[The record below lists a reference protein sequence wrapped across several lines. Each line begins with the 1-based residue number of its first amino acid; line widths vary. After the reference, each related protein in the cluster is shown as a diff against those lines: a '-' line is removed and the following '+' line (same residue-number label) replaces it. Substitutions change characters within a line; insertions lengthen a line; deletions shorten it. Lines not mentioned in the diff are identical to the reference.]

1 MNLKINLL
9 LVFVMFFITNSFSQ
23 SASVKEGSVSY
34 LSSQFVYVKF
44 DNTDLIQSGDTLY
57 VKKSK
62 SFLPKLIVKFK
73 SSVSASCE
81 KLDNTDFKVGDKIF
95 AMIKQSSND
104 LLTISDS
111 SNTDTNKIQITEIQY
126 PEPQINT
133 TVVDNKIPGGN
144 LFNGRYSVQSYSN
157 ISNYDNGNDYQSW
170 RHSLRIDYEKIG
182 SSDLSFYTYS
192 IFSYRTSEWS
202 RVTNNYFNALRV
214 YDLHLKYDFNSY
226 NQVWLGRF
234 LSPRLSNLSTV
245 DGLLFES
252 NLKLFTVGII
262 AGTRPDWKDFTFNPK
277 LIEYGAYIF
286 RSDSF
291 AYGYM
296 ENTISFV
303 QQTNN
308 SKTDRRFLY
317 LQHSNNSIRN
327 FNLFASTEIDLY
339 KRESGIAKNDFNFT
353 SIFLS
358 ASYHPLREILF
369 NLSYDARK
377 NVIYYETFK
386 SLSDSIIENE
396 TRQGFRFRTNI
407 RHFRYFGVSLFAG
420 YRFRKSDVKPSK
432 NFGGSIYYSFIPV
445 IESGINFSYN
455 KLISNYVDGDVY
467 SVNLSKS
474 IPEFNSDFNVGF
486 RKTNYKFPVSQNSF
500 DENAFLLDYNLNLF
514 KQINLSISYE
524 GAFESKRTTSR
535 FLVGLS
541 TRF

>member
-57 VKKSK
+57 VKKNK

-111 SNTDTNKIQITEIQY
+111 SNTDTNKIQITEIQN

-234 LSPRLSNLSTV
+234 LSPRLTNLSTV

-317 LQHSNNSIRN
+317 LQHSNKSIRN

-407 RHFRYFGVSLFAG
+407 RPFRYFGVSLFAG

-467 SVNLSKS
+467 SVNLNKS